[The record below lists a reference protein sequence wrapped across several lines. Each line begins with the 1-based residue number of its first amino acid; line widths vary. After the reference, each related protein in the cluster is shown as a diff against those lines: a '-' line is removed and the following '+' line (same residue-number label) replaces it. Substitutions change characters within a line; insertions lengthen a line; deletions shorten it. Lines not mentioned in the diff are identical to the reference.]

1 MKNIIVCIKQV
12 PDTNEVKIDKATN
25 TLVREGV
32 PSIINPFDENAI
44 ETAVSLK
51 EKYGARVIVISMGP
65 PQAEEALKKAWAMG
79 ADEVILISDRAFAG
93 SDTWAT
99 SYVLSKTIE
108 KINSYDLII
117 FGKQAIDGDTAQV
130 GPGVAELLNLP
141 QITYVSEIEYIK
153 EDKAVKVKREIEDGY
168 EMIESKLPAVM
179 TVLKEVNEPRYP
191 SFKKLIQVKKMAVE
205 KWGASQID
213 TEENNIGLDGSPT
226 KVVKIFN
233 PPPKGSSEIFNGP
246 AKDMVQ
252 KLYKE
257 IKNKK
262 II

>member
-25 TLVREGV
+25 TLVREGI

-44 ETAVSLK
+44 EAAVSLK

-65 PQAEEALKKAWAMG
+65 PQAAEALKKAWAMG
-79 ADEVILISDRAFAG
+79 ADEVILVSDRAFAG

-108 KINSYDLII
+108 KINSYDLIL

-130 GPGVAELLNLP
+130 GPGVAELLDLP
-141 QITYVSEIEYIK
+141 QITYVSAIEYIK
-153 EDKAVKVKREIEDGY
+153 ADKLIKIKREIEDGY
-168 EMIESKLPAVM
+168 EIIESKLPAVL

-191 SFKKLIQVKKMAVE
+191 SFKKLVKVKKMEVD
-205 KWGASQID
+205 KWGVSQIE
-213 TEENNIGLDGSPT
+213 TEENQIGLDGSPT
-226 KVVKIFN
+226 KVVKIFS
-233 PPPKGSSEIFNGP
+233 PPPKGGSVIFDGS
-246 AKDMVQ
+246 AKDTVQ
-252 KLYKE
+252 KLHKE
-257 IKNKK
+257 LKTKK